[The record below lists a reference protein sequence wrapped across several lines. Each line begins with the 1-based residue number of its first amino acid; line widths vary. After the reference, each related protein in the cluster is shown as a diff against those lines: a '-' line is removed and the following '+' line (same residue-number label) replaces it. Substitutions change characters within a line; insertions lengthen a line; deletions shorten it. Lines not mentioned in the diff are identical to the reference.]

1 MSENS
6 GARSARRILEVLT
19 SPGKAFAEIAAES
32 AFLKPALILCA
43 INALTGII
51 LAPKVRAF
59 TEWMLTHGQ
68 LGLPPEQAEEALAVA
83 PTAAAV
89 GSVISAAV
97 IPWLAWLLI
106 AGLLKLYAMFSARE
120 TAFKTLFAAAVYGY
134 VPIVI
139 GSIITM
145 LVALSVPVENFQ
157 NVSVSLADLFPYQKS
172 FLYFF
177 LTRCSP
183 FTWWSLA
190 LCGIGGAAAMKTRPA
205 GLTVYL
211 FVLWTLEALIVGGLS
226 YLNAPPGVG

>member
-1 MSENS
+1 MSESS
-6 GARSARRILEVLT
+6 GAHSTWRFLQVLT

-43 INALTGII
+43 MNALTGII

-59 TEWMLTHGQ
+59 TEWMLAHGQ

-83 PTAAAV
+83 PTVAALGCVVSAV
-89 GSVISAAV
+89 VF
-97 IPWLAWLLI
+97 PWLVWLLV
-106 AGLLKLYAMFSARE
+106 AGLLRVYAMFSARE
-120 TAFKTLFAAAVYGY
+120 TAFKKLFAAAVYGY

-139 GSIITM
+139 GSITTM

-157 NVSVSLADLFPYQKS
+157 TVSVSLAALLPYQKS

-183 FTWWSLA
+183 FTWWSLV
-190 LCGIGGAAAMKTRPA
+190 LWGIGGAAATKTRPG

-211 FVLWTLEALIVGGLS
+211 FVLWALGALIVAGLS
-226 YLNAPPGVG
+226 LVNAPA